1 MRWQR
6 FADHFPWRI
15 TVLLALLFGLQS
27 LALWTWF
34 RWEVSPLQRYYLWAY
49 FNCTEGAKQANTQTR
64 IQWLF
69 KTALGRKH
77 QVIIEPDVVS
87 GRDADLPV
95 QLGPSALANGWTGIE
110 KSSPQWDNSA
120 ELEEFLREDFYG
132 HRGFWRLVAE
142 PLLDG
147 CVLLVVPVFL
157 VFVMKDELALEWSRL
172 RRVVAGPA
180 SRFNHAWG
188 SSANRRRIT
197 ECIRLQW
204 DYWKP
209 VGNPRPGRA
218 NLHLKTSHN
227 AESNPAPIVGDV
239 GGDQAL
245 LPDSVAHPDSGA
257 QPADETPSERPSEAP
272 SGGPANRPTGT
283 SSIGTRKK
291 PIKRQSIFPGR
302 AGVRASNLN
311 PKPWDESQWID

>member
-1 MRWQR
+1 VRWQR

-27 LALWTWF
+27 LSLWTWF
-34 RWEVSPLQRYYLWAY
+34 RWEVRPLQRYYFWAY

-69 KTALGRKH
+69 NTALGRKH
-77 QVIIEPDVVS
+77 QVIIEADVVS

-95 QLGPSALANGWTGIE
+95 QLGPSARANGWTGIE

-147 CVLLVVPVFL
+147 CVLLLVPVFL
-157 VFVMKDELALEWSRL
+157 VFVMKEELVLEWSRL
-172 RRVVAGPA
+172 RRVVAEEA
-180 SRFNHAWG
+180 SESDHAWD
-188 SSANRRRIT
+188 SSANQRRIT
-197 ECIRLQW
+197 ECIRLRMVR
-204 DYWKP
+204 WKWLQ
-209 VGNPRPGRA
+209 NLRPRRA
-218 NLHLKTSHN
+218 SPALDTSCN
-227 AESNPAPIVGDV
+227 ADANWVPTAGIF

-245 LPDSVAHPDSGA
+245 LSALIPHANSGAKPIGKTVSAHPM
-257 QPADETPSERPSEAP
+257 
-272 SGGPANRPTGT
+272 
-283 SSIGTRKK
+283 KK

-302 AGVRASNLN
+302 AGVRASNRK